1 MVDGALALPPVRL
14 LAPHEF
20 STHRLAYML
29 DSLVRVSRRVD
40 WNHSANVLSAQ
51 VHKWP
56 GRALQASAG
65 PTVSRL
71 VPPGQ
76 PTLTS
81 APRWEARR
89 ERRAQSRGTPAA
101 SNRFPLNNFKH
112 FLTLFSKFFSSFP
125 HGTCSLSVSRP
136 YLALDGIYHLLRAA
150 IPNNPTPRTR
160 LVEQAQPGRR
170 GSHPLWHPVPG
181 DLVPAARRG
190 RVSRLQ
196 FAAQALRFSSWALP
210 GSLAVTRGILV
221 SFFSSA

>member
-40 WNHSANVLSAQ
+40 WNHSANVLSVQ
-51 VHKWP
+51 VP
-56 GRALQASAG
+56 RADAHASRPQSARRYL
-65 PTVSRL
+65 VL

-81 APRWEARR
+81 ALRWGPACEQAGQNQG
-89 ERRAQSRGTPAA
+89 APAA

-125 HGTCSLSVSRP
+125 HGTCSLSVSHR
-136 YLALDGIYHLLRAA
+136 YLALDGIYHPLRAA
-150 IPNNPTPRTR
+150 IPNNSTR
-160 LVEQAQPGRR
+160 RKPVVRIEMQA
-170 GSHPLWHPVPG
+170 
-181 DLVPAARRG
+181 
-190 RVSRLQ
+190 
-196 FAAQALRFSSWALP
+196 
-210 GSLAVTRGILV
+210 
-221 SFFSSA
+221 